1 MSLALTVAASVGLT
15 RLWYDN
21 NLLNMQAE
29 GLESVRLERKLLAEC
44 NQSVWYALS
53 IADSREELLARK
65 ARFLEL
71 RLGRTH

>member
-1 MSLALTVAASVGLT
+1 MAAVGLN

-21 NLLNMQAE
+21 NLLNMQAQ
-29 GLESVRLERKLLAEC
+29 GLESVALEKKLLAEC

-65 ARFLEL
+65 AKF
-71 RLGRTH
+71 